1 MAEGR
6 REGGPVL
13 LHMVVMDELLAAH
26 VHVHGHQ
33 GLGEDGGEGG
43 SGLEGGEAWVAGLE
57 QVHQQVVPTVRVQL
71 QLTEK

>member
-1 MAEGR
+1 M
-6 REGGPVL
+6 L